1 MRFTTITS
9 LKPAEVLSMARSYFE
24 GLGLNLTDETDR
36 RVVMEGD
43 KGFIA
48 VQLRGVEGREVDV
61 ITEGMDRP
69 AKDFLKR
76 LG

>member
-9 LKPAEVLSMARSYFE
+9 LKPAEVLIMARSYFE

-61 ITEGMDRP
+61 IPEGMDRP

>member
-1 MRFTTITS
+1 MRLSTKTS
-9 LKPAEVLSMARSYFE
+9 LNPAEVLSMARSNFE
-24 GLGLNLTDETDR
+24 GLGLKLTEETER
-36 RVVMEGD
+36 RVVMESEM
-43 KGFIA
+43 GFIT

-61 ITEGMDRP
+61 ITEGFDRP